1 MMRKYSA
8 RRHHRLLL
16 TRTKQTMFKWVQSGL
31 STVAGTAE
39 PEYGREAI
47 HPVTDAI
54 HAGEVD
60 VYRPTTS
67 KDFEWATLSSTS
79 VQTQTFYFTD
89 LDAGIVGFAQIIHSN
104 IMSVHTTAQF
114 TFRLHR
120 VAPLADGNAPV
131 DVVKATSDPKT
142 ASIWTS
148 TKLTNFRTDGPN
160 FYADFVALEL
170 DQETDTYTIRSSVN
184 EESLVD
190 LKVQRLSPGVVFGH
204 DGITKYGD
212 NKDEPW
218 GLMRHV
224 FWPRCKV
231 EGTITTP
238 SDSIKI
244 TGYSMFVMALQDMK
258 PHHAAKAWNFINF
271 QSRHYAAVQME
282 FTTPKSYAATKVNV
296 GLIAS
301 DSAILHASIDNAIEH
316 QKAEVDEVGWPVP
329 KSIEFKYVSANEKEP
344 VTVATV
350 KGPLDVLVERVDVMA
365 EIPQF
370 IKSIVTGVVGTKPFI
385 YQYSNEFELEFN
397 SPEKLLEGKP
407 SEQLTLGPGI
417 AFNEVTFITE

>member
-1 MMRKYSA
+1 
-8 RRHHRLLL
+8 
-16 TRTKQTMFKWVQSGL
+16 MFKWVQSGL

-67 KDFEWATLSSTS
+67 KDFEWATLASTS

-120 VAPLADGNAPV
+120 VAPLKDGDAPV
-131 DVVKATSDPKT
+131 DVVEATSDPKT

-148 TKLTNFRTDGPN
+148 TKLNNFRTDGPN

-170 DQETDTYTIRSSVN
+170 DQETDIYTIRSSVN
-184 EESLVD
+184 QESLVD
-190 LKVQRLSPGVVFGH
+190 LKVQRLSPGVVFGQ
-204 DGITKYGD
+204 DGVTKYGD

-231 EGTITTP
+231 QGTITTP
-238 SDSIKI
+238 SSSIKI
-244 TGYSMFVMALQDMK
+244 DGYSMFVMALQDMK

-282 FTTPKSYAATKVNV
+282 FTTPKSYASTTVNV

-301 DSAILHASIDNAIEH
+301 DSAILHASIDNTVEH
-316 QKAEVDEVGWPVP
+316 QKSEVDEVGWPVP
-329 KSIEFKYVSANEKEP
+329 KSIEFKYLTPDEKEP

-385 YQYSNEFELEFN
+385 YQYSNKFELEFD
-397 SPEKLLEGKP
+397 SPEQLLEGKP